1 MLFKRETVIRQDYRK
16 KPGIPGGSQGCI
28 WEAPNIPDRSS
39 VVALPEKKG
48 HRGITLAA
56 ALRTKG
62 GAGST
67 SVQVLPGT
75 GRKMSTFRTSAA
87 FLVMIVR
94 NKEAVSADFFG
105 DSRGVFGK
113 SPCHL

>member
-1 MLFKRETVIRQDYRK
+1 M
-16 KPGIPGGSQGCI
+16 
-28 WEAPNIPDRSS
+28 
-39 VVALPEKKG
+39 
-48 HRGITLAA
+48 

-67 SVQVLPGT
+67 SAQVLPGT
-75 GRKMSTFRTSAA
+75 GRKMSTFRAPAA
-87 FLVMIVR
+87 FLVMVVR
-94 NKEAVSADFFG
+94 NKEAVSADLFG